1 MIVNKVTESKKE
13 KLPLDFL
20 TSSVSQGWGE
30 VGNLKA
36 SLEGIKQTFS
46 GTDEVEKVL
55 QELIDAYLIY
65 IGQLEL
71 LIDKKD
77 YLELPEE
84 KDLKAPLSEDLEIA
98 VKPEADKVILDIKS
112 IEGTKPV
119 EDSSKEALVV
129 LEPTAVTSS
138 TINGDPFE
146 YFCDF
151 DDPII
156 SKEEVS
162 PYQAWIE

>member
-1 MIVNKVTESKKE
+1 MKLLEKKE
-13 KLPLDFL
+13 LLPLDFL
-20 TSSVSQGWGE
+20 TSSVSQGWNE
-30 VGNLKA
+30 VGTLKA

-46 GTDEVEKVL
+46 GTDKVEKII

-77 YLELPEE
+77 YLELPDE

-98 VKPEADKVILDIKS
+98 IKPEADKVTLDIKPTES
-112 IEGTKPV
+112 ADTIIEP
-119 EDSSKEALVV
+119 SKEEPII
-129 LEPTAVTSS
+129 LEPATTTSS
-138 TINGDPFE
+138 TIDGDPFE

-151 DDPII
+151 EDPII
-156 SKEEVS
+156 SKEEIS
-162 PYQAWIE
+162 PYQAWIK

>member
-1 MIVNKVTESKKE
+1 MKLMEKKE
-13 KLPLDFL
+13 LLPLDFL
-20 TSSVSQGWGE
+20 TSSVSQGWSE

-46 GTDEVEKVL
+46 GTNKVEKVI

-77 YLELPEE
+77 YLELPDE

-98 VKPEADKVILDIKS
+98 IKPEADKVTLDITSTGKT
-112 IEGTKPV
+112 ETVTKPA
-119 EDSSKEALVV
+119 EEEIVV
-129 LEPTAVTSS
+129 LEPTTVTSS
-138 TINGDPFE
+138 TITGDPFE

-151 DDPII
+151 EDPVI
-156 SKEEVS
+156 SKEEIS
-162 PYQAWIE
+162 PYQSWTK